1 MILLRGKTI
10 DFLRVAT
17 DLVLLVQ
24 RIRRVASQVV
34 DIVIP
39 VVGVTV
45 VAHKATLVT
54 RDVGVSSRAVM
65 TVMEFFGR

>member
-65 TVMEFFGR
+65 TIMEFFGR

>member
-45 VAHKATLVT
+45 VAHKSALVT